1 MIIFYLCVKYGQ
13 RGGVNRWDMSKSK
26 YTTYIV
32 INVAYY
38 IVIRKEKNMAK
49 TVGTTHNVLKV
60 FGIKVFDY
68 YSDYIC
74 NETIEDIETLKDD
87 IILHENREK
96 K

>member
-1 MIIFYLCVKYGQ
+1 
-13 RGGVNRWDMSKSK
+13 MSKSK

-38 IVIRKEKNMAK
+38 IVIRKEKNIAK

-68 YSDYIC
+68 YSDYVC
-74 NETIEDIETLKDD
+74 NETIEDIETLRDD
-87 IILHENREK
+87 IILHEQNIK
-96 K
+96 KRDKKTR